1 MPVPDPTRLTTEQ
14 LRRELATLR
23 EIIET
28 RLHGM
33 DRATE
38 LVTVQAANV
47 REELEQIRTRLRDE
61 TTTEIRQLRQ
71 LLEARLDGMDRATE
85 LATTQANDVRE
96 ELEQIRG
103 RLREETTIEVGQ
115 LRELLEARLDGMDRA
130 TALQFA
136 ERDIRAEQGAEAAH
150 RALAAAL
157 GAEKEL
163 VHQQNEANTA
173 AAKAEASFT
182 KQIDQIGTIIQT
194 MEKARDA
201 RITELKERIDRG
213 EGSTAGA
220 AGSHSERRLDTG
232 QVLTTLSVLAA
243 VIGLLILAFRH

>member
-163 VHQQNEANTA
+163 VAP
-173 AAKAEASFT
+173 AERGQPPPPRKPKPASPSRST
-182 KQIDQIGTIIQT
+182 RS
-194 MEKARDA
+194 ARSS
-201 RITELKERIDRG
+201 RRWRRPG
-213 EGSTAGA
+213 MHGSP
-220 AGSHSERRLDTG
+220 S
-232 QVLTTLSVLAA
+232 
-243 VIGLLILAFRH
+243 